1 MSQTHS
7 IDYAQMTVLGD
18 IARVHGRDRPH
29 SVALSFEGRETNY
42 AALDRCTNQIAH
54 TLLGPE

>member
-1 MSQTHS
+1 
-7 IDYAQMTVLGD
+7 VLGD

-42 AALDRCTNQIAH
+42 AALDRCTNQISH